1 MPDLAV
7 KSTPVTSGENLLSL
21 VGHFFFLKLKDGN
34 RDYMYVFS
42 ALCSKQARGPLVPAN
57 IFVWLPG
64 DLITNALIILSGIY
78 NLHDVYEL

>member
-21 VGHFFFLKLKDGN
+21 VGHFFFVKLKDGN

-42 ALCSKQARGPLVPAN
+42 ALCSKQARGPRGSCQHFCVAPRRFN
-57 IFVWLPG
+57 GKCIDYSFR
-64 DLITNALIILSGIY
+64 DLQLT
-78 NLHDVYEL
+78 